1 MKLPCLAL
9 PCLALTIF
17 LGGCSS
23 SSGDSEDE
31 ALLVDRATGAV
42 SNATALQEH
51 DFGTVLAQGQVLRH
65 EFTIKNPSDRAIRLV
80 RGTAFTSCCSAVGP
94 LPDLIPASGEVKIP
108 VVLKAG
114 FKSEPKRV
122 EFAVETDDKDSPP
135 YSLAL
140 RARFLSE
147 WEIENGSES
156 MPSLSLGQS
165 GKHTLRLVARREGK
179 MGRAFPEF
187 LTATDGLTATF
198 SGPGIESTPGNGLV
212 ESRREL
218 EIGFPAAKQ
227 AGLRQGDVV
236 LSWGDGKTEVT
247 HVQWSVRPHL
257 TVRPSGLVLK
267 PSAKPVERTVVVES
281 DGRPFRVTSVN
292 SPALSKP
299 PVPPRESS
307 TSCQIPLVLDL
318 SKIKPDGVVDVVFAT
333 DDPDQPTVALS
344 VMLLRGSEEKAP

>member
-1 MKLPCLAL
+1 M
-9 PCLALTIF
+9 
-17 LGGCSS
+17 
-23 SSGDSEDE
+23 
-31 ALLVDRATGAV
+31 VDRATGAV
-42 SNATALQEH
+42 SDATVLQEH

-65 EFTIKNPSDRAIRLV
+65 DFTIRNPSDRAIRLV

-94 LPDLIPASGEVKIP
+94 LPDMIPPSGDVKIP

-122 EFAVETDDKDSPP
+122 EFAVETDDNESPP

-140 RARFLSE
+140 RARLLSE
-147 WEIENGSES
+147 WEIEGGSES

-179 MGRAFPEF
+179 TGRALPES
-187 LTATDGLTATF
+187 LKATDGLTARF
-198 SGPGIESTPGNGLV
+198 SGPAIESKQGNGLI

-218 EIGFPAAKQ
+218 EIGFPAAKK
-227 AGLRQGDVV
+227 ACLRQGNVV
-236 LSWGDGKTEVT
+236 LRWADGKTEVAN
-247 HVQWSVRPHL
+247 VQWSVRPHL
-257 TVRPSGLVLK
+257 TARPSGLVLK
-267 PSAKPVERTVVVES
+267 PSAKPVEQTVVIKS
-281 DGRPFRVTSVN
+281 DGRPFRVTSVT

-307 TSCQIPLVLDL
+307 TSCQIPLALDL
-318 SKIKPDGVVDVVFAT
+318 SRIKPDGVVDVVFAT